1 MPRSPYLRSEAPI
14 WPLGVH
20 TASSGLDSAWERLP
34 ARPLQHLVG
43 DERIVLAFQA
53 EGGDLVV
60 PRNKGHVVAQR
71 PELAGDRG
79 DQILEVAARKVG
91 APDRASEQHIA
102 DLGEAAPAVEEDHMS
117 GRVAGAM
124 VDLEFRLSEAHPV
137 TVAEPSVRH
146 ERTGFRHPPARG

>member
-20 TASSGLDSAWERLP
+20 TASSGPDSARARLT

-43 DERIVLAFQA
+43 DERIVLAFHA
-53 EGGDLVV
+53 EGGNLIV

-79 DQILEVAARKVG
+79 DQILEVAAWKVG
-91 APDRASEQHIA
+91 PPDGAPEQHIA
-102 DLGEAAPAVEEDHMS
+102 DL
-117 GRVAGAM
+117 
-124 VDLEFRLSEAHPV
+124 SE
-137 TVAEPSVRH
+137 
-146 ERTGFRHPPARG
+146 